1 MSNEADIQGAL
12 REMSGTIGGLKST
25 VENMSR
31 MWQTQEASAT
41 QGRRD
46 LHQKLEAVKT
56 EVSGLR
62 VEIATAA
69 KDITEI
75 KPDVQEFRNA
85 KQQAKGAERLGRRLF
100 AAIGLIG
107 TMIGGALGWAVSNW
121 VTIGPKPPLPPLH

>member
-1 MSNEADIQGAL
+1 MSLEADIQAAL
-12 REMSGTIGGLKST
+12 REMSGKIGGLTAT
-25 VENMSR
+25 VDDIKR
-31 MWQTQEASAT
+31 QWQSQETSAT

-46 LHQKLEAVKT
+46 LHQKLEAVKA

-85 KQQAKGAERLGRRLF
+85 KQQAKGAEKLGRRLF
-100 AAIGLIG
+100 AAIATLG
-107 TMIGGALGWAVSNW
+107 TLFGGALGWAVSNYI
-121 VTIGPKPPLPPLH
+121 TIGPKPPLH